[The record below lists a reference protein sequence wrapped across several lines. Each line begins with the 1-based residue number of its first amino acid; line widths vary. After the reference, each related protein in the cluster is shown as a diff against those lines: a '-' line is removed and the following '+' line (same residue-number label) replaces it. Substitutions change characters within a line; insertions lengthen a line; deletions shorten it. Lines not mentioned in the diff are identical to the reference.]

1 MAQKYNNF
9 IRAYLRHKSD
19 RMKLNNPITLGEVA
33 NFLKCKMIG
42 NADMIITGI
51 NEIHKV
57 QEGDLTFVDYHKY
70 YDRAIQSEATYI
82 LINAEIEFPPHK
94 GILISDDPFRDYNKL
109 VNRYYE
115 TQPIMGKSTHHGKN
129 VKVGEDSIIMHNV
142 FLGDRVSIGKNCRIY
157 PNVVLY
163 ADTIVGDN
171 VIIHANTVIGA
182 DGFYFKKRPEGYD
195 KLYSCGRVI
204 IGNNVEIGASCTID
218 KGVSGD
224 TIIGDGTKFDNQVHI
239 GHGVVVGKNCLF
251 AAQVGVGGKTI
262 IEDDVTLWG
271 QVGVQKDILI
281 EKGAVVLG
289 QSGVTKSL
297 KGFKVYFGTPAIDA
311 KTRYRE
317 LAYVRRLPQ
326 FMDEQGASASS
337 SEE

>member
-1 MAQKYNNF
+1 
-9 IRAYLRHKSD
+9 
-19 RMKLNNPITLGEVA
+19 MKLQSPITLGEVA
-33 NFLKCKMIG
+33 SFLKCKSIG
-42 NADMIITGI
+42 NNDMLITGL

-57 QEGDLTFVDYHKY
+57 KPGDLTFVDYHKY
-70 YDRAIQSEATYI
+70 YDKALQSEATFI
-82 LINAEIEFPPHK
+82 LINAELEFPAHK

-109 VNRYYE
+109 VNHYYE
-115 TQPIMGKSTHHGKN
+115 TQPIMGRGSAKGSG
-129 VKVGEDSIIMHNV
+129 VEVGEDSIIMHNV
-142 FLGDRVSIGKNCRIY
+142 FLGDKVKIGKNCKIY
-157 PNVVLY
+157 PNVVIY
-163 ADTIVGDN
+163 SDTQIGDN

-182 DGFYFKKRPEGYD
+182 DAFYFKKRPEGYD

-204 IGNNVEIGASCTID
+204 IQNNVEIGASCTID

-224 TIIGDGTKFDNQVHI
+224 TIIGEGTKFDNQVHI

-289 QSGVTKSL
+289 QSGVTKSI
-297 KGFKVYFGTPAIDA
+297 KGNKVYFGTPAGDA
-311 KTRYRE
+311 KARFKE
-317 LAYVRRLPQ
+317 LSYLRRLPDLIDQ
-326 FMDEQGASASS
+326 QIEK
-337 SEE
+337 

>member
-1 MAQKYNNF
+1 
-9 IRAYLRHKSD
+9 
-19 RMKLNNPITLGEVA
+19 MKLSQPITLA
-33 NFLKCKMIG
+33 QAADFLKCKLIG
-42 NADMIITGI
+42 DPEMPITGL

-57 QEGDLTFVDYHKY
+57 RPGDLTFVDYHKY
-70 YDRAIQSEATYI
+70 YEKAMGSAATII
-82 LINAEIEFPPHK
+82 LINAEIDFPAHK

-115 TQPIMGKSTHHGKN
+115 TQSVMGHAYQTGKN
-129 VKVGEDSIIMHNV
+129 VSIGEDSIIMHNV
-142 FLGDRVSIGKNCRIY
+142 FLGDRVKIGKNCRIY

-163 ADTIVGDN
+163 SDTIIGDD

-182 DGFYFKKRPEGYD
+182 DAFYFKKRPEGYD

-204 IGNNVEIGASCTID
+204 IENKVEIGASCTID

-224 TIIGDGTKFDNQVHI
+224 TIIGEGTKLDNQVHL
-239 GHGVVVGKNCLF
+239 GHGVEVGKHCLL

-262 IEDDVTLWG
+262 IEDEVSLWG

-297 KGFKVYFGTPAIDA
+297 KGNKVYFGTPAAEA
-311 KTRYRE
+311 KSRYRE
-317 LAYVRRLPQ
+317 LTYLRRLPE
-326 FMDEQGASASS
+326 FMDQQTGRRAG
-337 SEE
+337 SELE

>member
-1 MAQKYNNF
+1 
-9 IRAYLRHKSD
+9 
-19 RMKLNNPITLGEVA
+19 MKLQSPITLGEVA
-33 NFLKCKMIG
+33 SFLKCKSIG
-42 NADMIITGI
+42 NNDMLITGL

-57 QEGDLTFVDYHKY
+57 KPGDLTFVDYHKY
-70 YDRAIQSEATYI
+70 YDKALQSEATFI
-82 LINAEIEFPPHK
+82 LINAELEFPAHK

-109 VNRYYE
+109 VNHYYE
-115 TQPIMGKSTHHGKN
+115 TQPIMGRGSAKGSG
-129 VKVGEDSIIMHNV
+129 VEVGEDSIIMHNV
-142 FLGDRVSIGKNCRIY
+142 FLGDKVKIGKNCKIY
-157 PNVVLY
+157 PNVVIY
-163 ADTIVGDN
+163 SDTQIGDN

-182 DGFYFKKRPEGYD
+182 DAFYFKKRPEGYD

-204 IGNNVEIGASCTID
+204 IQNNVEIGASCTID

-224 TIIGDGTKFDNQVHI
+224 TIIGEGTKFDNQVHI

-289 QSGVTKSL
+289 QSGVTKSI
-297 KGFKVYFGTPAIDA
+297 KGNKVYFGTPAGDA
-311 KTRYRE
+311 KARFKE
-317 LAYVRRLPQ
+317 LSYLRRLPDLIDQ
-326 FMDEQGASASS
+326 QMEK
-337 SEE
+337 

>member
-1 MAQKYNNF
+1 
-9 IRAYLRHKSD
+9 
-19 RMKLNNPITLGEVA
+19 MKLSQPITLA
-33 NFLKCKMIG
+33 QAADFLKCKLIG
-42 NADMIITGI
+42 DPEMPITGL

-57 QEGDLTFVDYHKY
+57 KPGDLSFVDYHKY
-70 YDRAIQSEATYI
+70 YEKAISSAATII
-82 LINAEIEFPPHK
+82 LINAEIDFPPHK

-115 TQPIMGKSTHHGKN
+115 TQPVMGHSYQTGKN
-129 VKVGEDSIIMHNV
+129 VTIGEDSIIMHNV
-142 FLGDRVSIGKNCRIY
+142 FIGDRVKIGKNCRIY

-163 ADTIVGDN
+163 SDTIIGDD

-182 DGFYFKKRPEGYD
+182 DAFYFKKRPEGYD
-195 KLYSCGRVI
+195 KLYSCGRVL
-204 IGNNVEIGASCTID
+204 IGNKVEIGASCTID

-224 TIIGDGTKFDNQVHI
+224 TIIGDGTKLDNQVHL
-239 GHGVVVGKNCLF
+239 GHGVEVGKHCLL

-262 IEDDVTLWG
+262 IEDEVSLWG

-297 KGFKVYFGTPAIDA
+297 RGNKVYFGTPAAEA
-311 KTRYRE
+311 KSRYRE
-317 LAYVRRLPQ
+317 LTYLRRLPE
-326 FMDEQGASASS
+326 FMDQQSGRHRAFEL
-337 SEE
+337 E